1 MSQMIPESECLQY
14 ADDTTLYQAW
24 KASERHAY
32 INHIDKDI
40 HAISRWSSYTN
51 LIFNCAKTKVMVI
64 STPQMSK
71 HHQLKE
77 ERLYVKCNN
86 ITLERASEGKLL
98 GITLAEHF
106 HLDKHF
112 SKLLKDC
119 CSLLSMLKK
128 LKRYTTLPIRKQLTK
143 LLIFS
148 WLDYCKNL
156 SINLPQYQIKGL
168 LKPQKACSSFVLNK
182 SATCQDVTKLKWL
195 LVPERINFIIVKVIF
210 KGFFTRKHAWKSR
223 KTSKDFKS
231 VIKNT
236 K

>member
-1 MSQMIPESECLQY
+1 
-14 ADDTTLYQAW
+14 
-24 KASERHAY
+24 
-32 INHIDKDI
+32 
-40 HAISRWSSYTN
+40 
-51 LIFNCAKTKVMVI
+51 MVI
-64 STPQMSK
+64 STPQISK

-86 ITLERASEGKLL
+86 ITLERASEWKLL

-148 WLDYCKNL
+148 RLDYCKNL

-168 LKPQKACSSFVLNK
+168 LKPQKACSGFVLNK

-195 LVPERINFIIVKVIF
+195 LVPERINFTIAKLIFRGLLRENITENIEIQVRTSNQSLRTPNKVILEYVNLQKQQSF
-210 KGFFTRKHAWKSR
+210 YISYANT
-223 KTSKDFKS
+223 
-231 VIKNT
+231 VYNELPNEIKNVNNIQQQLVG
-236 K
+236 